1 MTRILY
7 LNHLTLYYKRLG
19 PQTEKL
25 HSEFT
30 PLLYKTHPTF
40 TQANQFTPINQKLIK
55 ENNSAKK
62 ISVELYEPFTLE
74 SWEF

>member
-1 MTRILY
+1 MTRILVY

-19 PQTEKL
+19 PQTEKPY
-25 HSEFT
+25 SEFKAS

-62 ISVELYEPFTLE
+62 FRLNYTNRLH
-74 SWEF
+74 

>member
-1 MTRILY
+1 MTRILVY

-25 HSEFT
+25 LFEFKAS

-40 TQANQFTPINQKLIK
+40 NKQIRPINQ
-55 ENNSAKK
+55 N
-62 ISVELYEPFTLE
+62 
-74 SWEF
+74 